1 MNHAARGNFL
11 QAHAVRAF
19 PCRIANHAD
28 EPTDIRHAHRSRPT
42 GGATR
47 IPHSAVKSIL
57 VAIAFVFAVAL
68 GAGAAAPSAGAAG
81 IPCWK
86 ALINDWYDGKIDDVY
101 EKHCYSEAIKHL
113 PRDVD
118 TYSEARGDILR
129 AQLDAIREHKQP
141 TYDESSGA
149 GGTGGA
155 AGGGSDNGDDGDD
168 GGGGGSS
175 GVITRAIEFLGPSN
189 ADAIPLPLLV
199 LAGVAFLLLA
209 AAGGSFLS
217 RRVQA
222 RRLPPPS
229 S

>member
-1 MNHAARGNFL
+1 MSPNRPISAM
-11 QAHAVRAF
+11 
-19 PCRIANHAD
+19 
-28 EPTDIRHAHRSRPT
+28 PTHSPTT

-47 IPHSAVKSIL
+47 IPASAVKSVL
-57 VAIAFVFAVAL
+57 VAIVLAFAVAL
-68 GAGAAAPSAGAAG
+68 GTAAAPASAAG

-86 ALINDWYDGKIDDVY
+86 ALINDWYDGKIDEVY
-101 EKHCYSEAIKHL
+101 EQHCYDEAVAHL

-118 TYSEARGDILR
+118 TYSEARDDIMR
-129 AQLDAIREHKQP
+129 AKLDAIREGQEP
-141 TYDESSGA
+141 TYDEATGA
-149 GGTGGA
+149 GGTA
-155 AGGGSDNGDDGDD
+155 APSDGDDDGD
-168 GGGGGSS
+168 GGGSS
-175 GVITRAIEFLGPSN
+175 GLITRAIEWLGPSN
-189 ADAIPLPLLV
+189 ADAVPLPLLI

>member
-1 MNHAARGNFL
+1 
-11 QAHAVRAF
+11 
-19 PCRIANHAD
+19 
-28 EPTDIRHAHRSRPT
+28 
-42 GGATR
+42 
-47 IPHSAVKSIL
+47 VKSVL
-57 VAIAFVFAVAL
+57 AAIVLVFAVAL
-68 GAGAAAPSAGAAG
+68 AGSAAPARAAG

-101 EKHCYSEAIKHL
+101 EKHCDSEAIAPL

-141 TYDESSGA
+141 TYDEANGA
-149 GGTGGA
+149 GGT
-155 AGGGSDNGDDGDD
+155 AGPTGDDDDRGD
-168 GGGGGSS
+168 GGGSS
-175 GVITRAIEFLGPSN
+175 GLITRAIEWLGPSN
-189 ADAIPLPLLV
+189 ADAIPLPLLI